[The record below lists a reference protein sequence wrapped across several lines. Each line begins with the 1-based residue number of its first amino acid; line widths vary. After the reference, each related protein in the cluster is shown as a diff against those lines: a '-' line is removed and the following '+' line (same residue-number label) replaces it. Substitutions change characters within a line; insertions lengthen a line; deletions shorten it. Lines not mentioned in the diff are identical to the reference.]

1 MRGSRTDARRR
12 RHIRVRKAVRGTAV
26 RPRLAVFRSNRYI
39 YAQLID
45 DDAGVTLVSASS
57 REKELAGRG
66 LSLETATDVGTL
78 IADRARAA
86 GIDSVV
92 FDRGGFAF
100 HGRVKALA
108 DGARSAGLEF

>member
-1 MRGSRTDARRR
+1 MRGSRADARRR
-12 RHIRVRKAVRGTAV
+12 RHLRVRKTLRGTGA

-45 DDAGVTLVSASS
+45 DDTGATIASASS
-57 REKELAGRG
+57 RESGLAARS
-66 LSLETATDVGTL
+66 LNLETATEVGKL
-78 IADRARAA
+78 IAGRAA
-86 GIDSVV
+86 DAGVSTVV

-108 DGARSAGLEF
+108 DGARQAGLEF